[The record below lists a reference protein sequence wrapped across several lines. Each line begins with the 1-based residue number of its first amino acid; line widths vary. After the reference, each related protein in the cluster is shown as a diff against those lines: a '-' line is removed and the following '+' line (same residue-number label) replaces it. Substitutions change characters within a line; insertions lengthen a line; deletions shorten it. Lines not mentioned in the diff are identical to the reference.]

1 MEEQEI
7 IVRDNRRRGYFTV
20 DNEFV
25 DYYFP
30 LLSDTAFRI
39 YIALCRIAGKEG
51 TAFPK
56 QKTLAGITNRAR
68 QTVNEAVKQLEEFNL
83 IKVQN
88 VFDDDGRQLSN
99 RYILIDKTQWIVP
112 EKENT
117 FEADDLAPPV
127 TPRRHPL
134 SPPGD
139 TLHINKENIKEEKE
153 KILETDNKTTKVKS
167 LLIDKQKL
175 KAGGG
180 TSRLAVDC
188 ESDWN
193 STSSRKLKNEPTTR
207 SVLLHKDIIKDNNLK
222 RENKN
227 YKTKQN
233 STTKT
238 ESFLIDKQA
247 VKESK
252 RSLFGRP
259 RSSTPQKKIEYKK
272 KGGTYAE
279 DVI

>member
-1 MEEQEI
+1 MEDKIKYQLSYLVI
-7 IVRDNRRRGYFTV
+7 PDYIYKDNRLTLIQLKVYGFIHSYTNPFYFG
-20 DNEFV
+20 NENLAQMFNCSERSITEA
-25 DYYFP
+25 
-30 LLSDTAFRI
+30 LS
-39 YIALCRIAGKEG
+39 K
-51 TAFPK
+51 
-56 QKTLAGITNRAR
+56 
-68 QTVNEAVKQLEEFNL
+68 LEEYGY
-83 IKVQN
+83 IKM
-88 VFDDDGRQLSN
+88 
-99 RYILIDKTQWIVP
+99 TH
-112 EKENT
+112 
-117 FEADDLAPPV
+117 
-127 TPRRHPL
+127 TP
-134 SPPGD
+134 
-139 TLHINKENIKEEKE
+139 
-153 KILETDNKTTKVKS
+153 
-167 LLIDKQKL
+167 

-279 DVI
+279 DVV